1 MLGPISEERVLSL
14 IKEVTN
20 RLGKELLCVV
30 LFGSYVYKYREARDI
45 DIIVVV
51 NELKDL
57 EEKMH
62 LEVRLTHVL
71 RSALAI
77 PVDIIVFDLDSLK
90 ENLRPGTVLSG
101 LVLGFRVLYDAVG
114 FTRYFKELVKGLA
127 QDDYVLYKKRSLRL
141 SRLAKV
147 MLKL

>member
-1 MLGPISEERVLSL
+1 
-14 IKEVTN
+14 
-20 RLGKELLCVV
+20 VV

-57 EEKMH
+57 EEKMR

-127 QDDYVLYKKRSLRL
+127 QDDYVLYKKRALRL

>member
-57 EEKMH
+57 EEKMR

-127 QDDYVLYKKRSLRL
+127 QDDYVLYKKRALRL

>member
-1 MLGPISEERVLSL
+1 MGPISEERVLSL

>member
-1 MLGPISEERVLSL
+1 LLGPISEERVLSL